1 MRVLLIDDEPFY
13 HKLITPVLNKAGY
26 EVEYAKSGTKGL
38 EMIPTYNPD
47 MIIVDLRLPD
57 LDGFQILQR
66 LRRDPNYSHLPV
78 VFITGETMLDEK
90 LKAFE
95 LGADD
100 YLVKPFQPEELVAR
114 LGILARRGQAMKIVQ
129 QMEKKE
135 EITSTTIAVHSLRGG
150 VGCSSLAV
158 NMALALNQI
167 WTRPTLLIDGV
178 LAAGQVAMMLNE
190 SPHSTWETCLDL
202 QVSAIDDTVA
212 EELSSQHKSGL
223 FYVAAPKFPISADT
237 FTNEF
242 WGAILDKF
250 KRRNEYI
257 IMDTAHDFSDITIS
271 MLINAN
277 YIMLVVAPE
286 MGSLRAAMS
295 ALTIYEQL
303 GFAPENI
310 KLTLNHNSNAEG
322 IRQAQLEKVLGRPFD
337 FVVPYEPREV
347 ARAINFGEP
356 FILKDEEL
364 PVSIVLEDM
373 AYSLSGD
380 INNALP
386 PAVPSPAWKRV
397 TGRLAK
403 KKAG

>member
-13 HKLITPVLNKAGY
+13 YKLISPVLNKAGY
-26 EVEYAKSGTKGL
+26 EVEYARSGTKGL

-57 LDGFQILQR
+57 LDGFQIIQR
-66 LRRDPNYSHLPV
+66 LRRDPNFSHIPV

-114 LGILARRGQAMKIVQ
+114 LGILARRGQAMKLVQ
-129 QMEKKE
+129 QLEKKE
-135 EITSTTIAVHSLRGG
+135 EVVSTTIAVHSLRGG

-158 NMALALNQI
+158 NLALALNQI
-167 WTRPTLLIDGV
+167 WMRPTLLIDGV
-178 LAAGQVAMMLNE
+178 LAAGQVAMMMNE
-190 SPHSTWETCLDL
+190 SPRSTWETCLDL
-202 QVSAIDDTVA
+202 QASAIDDGVA
-212 EELSSQHKSGL
+212 DELTNQHKSGL
-223 FYVAAPKFPISADT
+223 FYVAAPRFPISADT

-250 KRRNEYI
+250 KRRNEHI
-257 IMDTAHDFSDITIS
+257 VMDTAHDFSDITIS

-295 ALTIYEQL
+295 ALTIYDQL

-322 IRQAQLEKVLGRPFD
+322 IKQAQLEKVLGRPFD
-337 FVVPYEPREV
+337 FVIPYEPREV

-356 FILKDEEL
+356 FILKNEEL
-364 PVSIVLEDM
+364 PLSIVLEDV
-373 AYSLSGD
+373 AYDLSGE
-380 INNALP
+380 IHKNIP
-386 PAVPSPAWKRV
+386 PAAPSPAWKRV

>member
-13 HKLITPVLNKAGY
+13 YKLISPVLNKAGY
-26 EVEYAKSGTKGL
+26 EVEYARSGAKGL

-57 LDGFQILQR
+57 VDGFQIIQR
-66 LRRDPNYSHLPV
+66 LRRDPNFSHIPV

-135 EITSTTIAVHSLRGG
+135 EVASTTIAVHSLRGG
-150 VGCSSLAV
+150 AGCSSLAV
-158 NMALALNQI
+158 NLALALNQI

-190 SPHSTWETCLDL
+190 SPHSTWESCLDL
-202 QVSAIDDTVA
+202 QVSAIDDAVVD
-212 EELSSQHKSGL
+212 ELTCQHKSGL

-257 IMDTAHDFSDITIS
+257 VMDTAHDFSDITIS
-271 MLINAN
+271 MLIHAN

-286 MGSLRAAMS
+286 MASLRAAAS
-295 ALTIYEQL
+295 ALTIYDQL
-303 GFAPENI
+303 GFAPENV

-322 IRQAQLEKVLGRPFD
+322 IKQAQLEKVLGRSFD
-337 FVVPYEPREV
+337 FVIPFEPKEV

-356 FILKDEEL
+356 FIIKNEEL
-364 PVSIVLEDM
+364 PLSGVLESI
-373 AYSLSGD
+373 AYELSGE
-380 INNALP
+380 IHKNIP
-386 PAVPSPAWKRV
+386 PAAPSPAWKRV
-397 TGRLAK
+397 TSKQAK
-403 KKAG
+403 KKG

>member
-13 HKLITPVLNKAGY
+13 YKLIAPVLNKAGY

-57 LDGFQILQR
+57 VDGFQIIQR
-66 LRRDPNYSHLPV
+66 LRRDPNFSHIPV
-78 VFITGETMLDEK
+78 VFITGETLLDEK

-114 LGILARRGQAMKIVQ
+114 LGILARRGQAMKFVQ

-135 EITSTTIAVHSLRGG
+135 EIISTAIAVHSLRGG

-167 WTRPTLLIDGV
+167 WMRPTLLIDGV
-178 LAAGQVAMMLNE
+178 LAAGQVAMMLDE
-190 SPHSTWETCLDL
+190 SPHSTWESCLEL
-202 QVSAIDDTVA
+202 QASAVDDAVV
-212 EELSSQHKSGL
+212 EELTSQHKSGL

-242 WGAILDKF
+242 RGAILDKF
-250 KRRNEYI
+250 KPRNEYI

-277 YIMLVVAPE
+277 YIVLVVAPE
-286 MGSLRAAMS
+286 MASLRAAMS
-295 ALTIYEQL
+295 ALTIYDQL

-322 IRQAQLEKVLGRPFD
+322 IKQARFEKVLGRSFD
-337 FVVPYEPREV
+337 FVIPYEPKEV

-356 FILKDEEL
+356 FILKNEEL
-364 PVSIVLEDM
+364 PLSVVLEDI
-373 AYSLSGD
+373 AYDLSGD
-380 INNALP
+380 IHKNLP
-386 PAVPSPAWKRV
+386 PAAPSPAWKRV
-397 TGRLAK
+397 TGRSAK